1 MKFAA
6 SLIVA
11 GRAYAGIG
19 SRETPADILPFMCSI
34 ACALEAR
41 GMKLRS
47 GGADRADEAFGMGA
61 SIGSREIFTPWASY
75 GPRRGAAPPPDA
87 IPLAGSKHEAAC
99 MALAAEHHPT
109 WHVPEGEPGYLTK
122 GARLLHAR
130 NGQQALG
137 RALDDPSA
145 FVLCWTKGAA
155 GGGGTGQA
163 IRIAR
168 SRDIPV
174 FDLAD
179 PKTLNDVLTV
189 LGLQPTRPSQPSDA
203 ADVEI

>member
-19 SRETPADILPFMCSI
+19 SRETPVEILSLMCSI

-41 GMKLRS
+41 GMILRS
-47 GGADRADEAFGMGA
+47 GGADGADAAFATGA
-61 SIGSREIFTPWASY
+61 SVGSREIFTPWASF
-75 GPRRGAAPPPDA
+75 GPRRGPAQPDA
-87 IPLAGSKHEAAC
+87 TPLARSKHEAAC

-109 WHVPEGEPGYLTK
+109 WHVPEGEPGYLTN

-130 NGQQALG
+130 NGQQVLG

-145 FVLCWTKGAA
+145 FILCWTKGAA

-168 SRDIPV
+168 SRAIPV

-179 PKTLNDVLTV
+179 PKTLHDVLTV
-189 LGLQPTRPSQPSDA
+189 LGLRPTRPSQPSDA